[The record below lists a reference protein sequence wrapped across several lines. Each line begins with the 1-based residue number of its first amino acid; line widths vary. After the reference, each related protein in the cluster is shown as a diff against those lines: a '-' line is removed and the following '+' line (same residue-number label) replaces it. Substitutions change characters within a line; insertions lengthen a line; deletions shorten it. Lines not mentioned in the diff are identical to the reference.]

1 MAGYIRKC
9 PGVVR
14 HILNEE
20 KSRRNT
26 LVLSTSLLPI
36 TNAFTRDSNKNSV
49 TVAIALD
56 HGNKDEDLKIRK
68 SAHNLRLKMRCQE
81 SEIKEMIRIF
91 KFTEFYVVI
100 DSHLNLVD
108 SKFESFLRCFINTI
122 GQVAKSPGTNINF
135 FTFSRK
141 SKPRPLRNAHF
152 RDGSLK
158 STSVNARQLNFSCAE
173 NVLSSRSM
181 AGIFM
186 SSVNMYLRTF
196 KNLYNLQTRFGTDV
210 YYLPH
215 VTIHS

>member
-36 TNAFTRDSNKNSV
+36 TNVFTRDSNKNSV

-56 HGNKDEDLKIRK
+56 HGNKDENLKIRK
-68 SAHNLRLKMRCQE
+68 SAKNLRLKMRCQE

-91 KFTEFYVVI
+91 NFTEFYVVK

-141 SKPRPLRNAHF
+141 SKPRPLRNAHS
-152 RDGSLK
+152 RDFSLK
-158 STSVNARQLNFSCAE
+158 STSVNTTKLDFSCTE
-173 NVLSSRSM
+173 NVFSSRNM

-196 KNLYNLQTRFGTDV
+196 KNLYNLPTRFGTDV

>member
-36 TNAFTRDSNKNSV
+36 TNVFTRDLNKKSV
-49 TVAIALD
+49 TVAVVID
-56 HGNKDEDLKIRK
+56 HGSKNQHLRIRK
-68 SAHNLRLKMRCQE
+68 SAHLRVKMRCQE
-81 SEIKEMIRIF
+81 SEIKDMIRIF
-91 KFTEFYVVI
+91 NFTEFHVVI

-122 GQVAKSPGTNINF
+122 DQVAKSPGININF

-141 SKPRPLRNAHF
+141 SKPWPLRNAHS

-158 STSVNARQLNFSCAE
+158 STSVTATQLNFSCTE
-173 NVLSSRSM
+173 NVLSARNM
-181 AGIFM
+181 AWIFM